1 MSHLSSCLPFQV
13 LLLGHALKIKAERE
27 YFLYQTSKSSHE
39 FHNYFPSPAY
49 LKSSSTGGWDSS
61 SDWLIVSVC
70 LSVFLALLLLWV
82 LFYKLYWVSLP
93 KLLFLAKYF
102 S

>member
-1 MSHLSSCLPFQV
+1 M
-13 LLLGHALKIKAERE
+13 
-27 YFLYQTSKSSHE
+27 
-39 FHNYFPSPAY
+39 YFPSPAY

-82 LFYKLYWVSLP
+82 LFYKLYWVSVP
-93 KLLFLAKYF
+93 EFSQLLFTTK